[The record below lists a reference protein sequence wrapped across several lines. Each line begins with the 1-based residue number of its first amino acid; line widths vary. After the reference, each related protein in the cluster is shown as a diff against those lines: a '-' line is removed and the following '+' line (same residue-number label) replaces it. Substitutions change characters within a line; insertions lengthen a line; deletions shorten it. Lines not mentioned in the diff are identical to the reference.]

1 MKKRKKQN
9 IIFLSIAI
17 ILVGSIVGYNYSADQ
32 IKQKG
37 FKFGNEI
44 QQIQEE
50 VKQSQTEFNSKITQW
65 EEKDLTE
72 MELAEYAIIHV
83 EKLENTLSK
92 YKNLISPK
100 QFAPAVELFKLSTNA
115 QLESDKEFVEWV
127 KTGDKSHDIRSDSL
141 LQESF
146 EYEMMA
152 LQEFNAAKAGLR

>member
-65 EEKDLTE
+65 EEK
-72 MELAEYAIIHV
+72 I
-83 EKLENTLSK
+83 
-92 YKNLISPK
+92 
-100 QFAPAVELFKLSTNA
+100 
-115 QLESDKEFVEWV
+115 
-127 KTGDKSHDIRSDSL
+127 
-141 LQESF
+141 
-146 EYEMMA
+146 
-152 LQEFNAAKAGLR
+152 

>member
-72 MELAEYAIIHV
+72 MELAEYAVIHV

-92 YKNLISPK
+92 YNNLISPK

>member
-1 MKKRKKQN
+1 M
-9 IIFLSIAI
+9 
-17 ILVGSIVGYNYSADQ
+17 GG
-32 IKQKG
+32 
-37 FKFGNEI
+37 
-44 QQIQEE
+44 
-50 VKQSQTEFNSKITQW
+50 
-65 EEKDLTE
+65 KDLTE
-72 MELAEYAIIHV
+72 MELAEYAVIHV

-92 YKNLISPK
+92 YNNLISPK

-152 LQEFNAAKAGLR
+152 LQEFNAAKTGLR